1 MSTLT
6 LPPVTARGAGR
17 PRVLSDPGGRHARVR
32 QPVRLTARGRL
43 ALRAVTALAVLIA
56 VTSMIL
62 LGVLLGSG
70 RAEGGQSHT
79 SVPVSYHV
87 VAPGETLWAIAL
99 EAEPGRDPR
108 DLIERI
114 VELNQLSTANVP
126 VGTRLAVPVR
136 EVTPAVRGVTG

>member
-17 PRVLSDPGGRHARVR
+17 TRVVSDPGGRHAQVR
-32 QPVRLTARGRL
+32 RPVRLTARGRL
-43 ALRAVTALAVLIA
+43 ALRAVTALAALIV
-56 VTSMIL
+56 VTSVIL

-70 RAEGGQSHT
+70 RAEGGQSLT
-79 SVPVSYHV
+79 TVPVSYHV

-136 EVTPAVRGVTG
+136 E